1 VGLLFAGDF
10 AEAADLKWGRSAQ
23 PRQLTKSANL
33 QFRRASSSR
42 DAVVTR
48 DAKVVTVAWEEDVP
62 VAGNRSI
69 VVERPTTQEPQ
80 FVAQLPEDPFA
91 DVDDDLLPEI
101 DTEEPAESFDN
112 STEES
117 EEQPE
122 PTLDDLFEDEP
133 ATDEP
138 SDDMSEEDLQ
148 DDLFGTDESET
159 ESEAETEEM
168 EEPEEEAEEA
178 PESNDSADDPFD
190 EPSIDQL
197 PTERMEPLLDNEIQ
211 PRMEEQEPG
220 APAEPKNPLDSLNT
234 SDLFEKELGEEMPAD
249 ADGSKLFGNDAKNFD
264 LEIGEPADSYEL
276 TDAERQEQLEQLAK
290 ERRQSEKNCKNE
302 FAKMKSDRI
311 GDIDLSL
318 HVDGNP
324 GEDFPY
330 ECIVGFSKHQPRQW
344 TQITYNWKA
353 SGLCHKPLYFEQV
366 QLERYGHSW
375 GPHFQP
381 IMSGL
386 HFFGTIPILPY
397 KMGIR
402 TPTEC
407 VYTLGY
413 YRPGSCA
420 PYMIDPV
427 PFTWRAALFQGGFT
441 TGMIFAI
448 P

>member
-1 VGLLFAGDF
+1 MGLLLAGNL

-23 PRQLTKSANL
+23 PRQLPKSANL

-42 DAVVTR
+42 SAAITR
-48 DAKVVTVAWEEDVP
+48 DTKVATVAWEEDVL
-62 VAGNRSI
+62 VAENRNI
-69 VVERPTTQEPQ
+69 VVERPNIQEPQ
-80 FVAQLPEDPFA
+80 FVAQIQEDPFA

-101 DTEEPAESFDN
+101 GTEEPAESFDD
-112 STEES
+112 SAEES

-133 ATDEP
+133 ATDDP
-138 SDDMSEEDLQ
+138 SDEMSEEDLQ
-148 DDLFGTDESET
+148 DDLFGTEAET
-159 ESEAETEEM
+159 ETEEM
-168 EEPEEEAEEA
+168 EEPEEEA
-178 PESNDSADDPFD
+178 PEPNDPFD

-197 PTERMEPLLDNEIQ
+197 PTERIDPSLENEIQ
-211 PRMEEQEPG
+211 RRMEEQEPS

-234 SDLFEKELGEEMPAD
+234 SDLFEKELGEEMPTD
-249 ADGSKLFGNDAKNFD
+249 TDGGKLFGNDAENLD
-264 LEIGEPADSYEL
+264 IEIGEPTDSYEL
-276 TDAERQEQLEQLAK
+276 TDAERQQQLEQLAK
-290 ERRQSEKNCKNE
+290 ERRESEKNCENE
-302 FAKMKSDRI
+302 YAKMKSDHI

-330 ECIVGFSKHQPRQW
+330 ECVVGNRKHQPRQW

-386 HFFGTIPILPY
+386 HFFGTLPILPY

-427 PFTWRAALFQGGFT
+427 PFTWRAALFQGGVT
-441 TGMIFAI
+441 TGLIFAI